1 MQDSHTPVAAD
12 ETTTDPDR
20 LRLVDTATLGL
31 AERLA
36 GRLDGHLARFAEH
49 LREGLL
55 AASAAVGLEVMAE
68 LMDTEVTDLAGP
80 KGKHNP
86 ARVAKRHGGQDGTVT
101 LGGRRVPVRRPRVRT
116 VGDDEHELTLESYE
130 TFTSADL
137 LADGVVAR
145 MLGGLSTRGYPVGL
159 EPVGARVEQI
169 AVGTSRSAV
178 SRRFVAA
185 TAERLDQLQHRPLG
199 EQRWLV
205 VFLDGFGMGE
215 HLLVGAL
222 GVTADGTKVPLG
234 VVEGT
239 TENTAVGTRL
249 VTGLRDRG
257 LDADRGVLFV
267 IDGGKALGAAVR
279 AVFGAKALVQRC
291 RRHKERNV
299 TDHLPEA
306 ERPLVQRRLR
316 SAWATPDPD
325 QAQHELEALAR
336 SLARQRPGA
345 AASLREG
352 LAET

>member
-1 MQDSHTPVAAD
+1 M
-12 ETTTDPDR
+12 
-20 LRLVDTATLGL
+20 
-31 AERLA
+31 
-36 GRLDGHLARFAEH
+36 
-49 LREGLL
+49 REGLL
-55 AASAAVGLEVMAE
+55 AASTAVGLEVMAE

-185 TAERLDQLQHRPLG
+185 TAERLDQLLHRPLG

-205 VFLDGFGMGE
+205 VFLDGFGW
-215 HLLVGAL
+215 AS
-222 GVTADGTKVPLG
+222 
-234 VVEGT
+234 
-239 TENTAVGTRL
+239 
-249 VTGLRDRG
+249 
-257 LDADRGVLFV
+257 
-267 IDGGKALGAAVR
+267 I
-279 AVFGAKALVQRC
+279 C
-291 RRHKERNV
+291 W
-299 TDHLPEA
+299 
-306 ERPLVQRRLR
+306 
-316 SAWATPDPD
+316 SARW
-325 QAQHELEALAR
+325 
-336 SLARQRPGA
+336 G
-345 AASLREG
+345 
-352 LAET
+352 